1 MLKTCK
7 SFNVQKTR
15 YYLAAY
21 CIINNVLDWK
31 HVDVLYCN
39 YFYVN
44 HHNIWIIVVRPRAT
58 VPHHVMYVCL
68 CSMLTKI
75 YGHNGWHKMQP
86 IRWPIV
92 AIYQP
97 WLNASVRLLNC
108 INVQRFYMIQNFKR
122 PIHYVLVICIFYQ
135 RVSANLL
142 KEIRFCLL
150 SRQLKKKLVHYK
162 L

>member
-1 MLKTCK
+1 M
-7 SFNVQKTR
+7 
-15 YYLAAY
+15 
-21 CIINNVLDWK
+21 
-31 HVDVLYCN
+31 H
-39 YFYVN
+39 
-44 HHNIWIIVVRPRAT
+44 
-58 VPHHVMYVCL
+58 VCL

-86 IRWPIV
+86 IRYGGDGGGHCLVRMEWRPDRWSVCLPLLIFPCTINSRGSLLAPVHPGSPGKRAVKRLWYIWPIV
-92 AIYQP
+92 AICQP

-108 INVQRFYMIQNFKR
+108 INVQRFYMIDNFKR

-150 SRQLKKKLVHYK
+150 SRQLKKTCPLQIIQ
-162 L
+162 